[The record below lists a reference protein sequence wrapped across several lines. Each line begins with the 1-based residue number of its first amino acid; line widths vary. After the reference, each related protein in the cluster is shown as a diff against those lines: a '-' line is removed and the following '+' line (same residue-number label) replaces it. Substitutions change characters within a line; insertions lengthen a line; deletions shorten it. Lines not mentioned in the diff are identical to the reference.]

1 MCLESLSKILFPQI
15 YHTFESWCVLSFCVL
30 KDNILS
36 LKNQLCCLRV
46 LLKKYKTFLYNLFYD
61 IKYVCF
67 LCDQMAKIVDIDLWS
82 NVPNCWDWISTR
94 NMLTYFCCWRIF
106 WIICTSIYFSNERFN
121 ISINN
126 LVHFTWLHLLF
137 KF

>member
-15 YHTFESWCVLSFCVL
+15 CHTFESWCVLSFCVL
-30 KDNILS
+30 KGNISFFKKSIMFFACS
-36 LKNQLCCLRV
+36 LKEVQNFFIQSFLRYKVCL
-46 LLKKYKTFLYNLFYD
+46 FS
-61 IKYVCF
+61 
-67 LCDQMAKIVDIDLWS
+67 LWS
-82 NVPNCWDWISTR
+82 NGPNCWDWISTR

-121 ISINN
+121 ITINN